1 MQRQSIRMYAEAI
14 AFDVVKVYLSK
25 GYYNGI
31 SPKFYIK
38 DTLTTEQKLLH
49 GDMGQEENGFN
60 TYLLHASVIL
70 GRSYVISD
78 AYGLTCYVDFSPI
91 ALTKEFDDLF
101 YYDGDDLGAHYT
113 PGVTTFKV
121 WSPLST
127 EVTLKVFRNGTT
139 LFLPMKREEKGVYS
153 AKVFKDLDNW
163 NYLYEVKMNEDS
175 VESCDPYA
183 YASTANMASSVV
195 IDLNKVKPKKYP
207 LKAVEHYTDAIIYE
221 VGVRDFSMD
230 GYGGL
235 RHKGKFLAFSETGNK
250 TVMGHSTGVDYL
262 EKLK

>member
-49 GDMGQEENGFN
+49 GDMGEEENGFN

-91 ALTKEFDDLF
+91 ALTKEFDELF

-139 LFLPMKREEKGVYS
+139 LFFQMKREDKGVYFS
-153 AKVFKDLDNW
+153 KVF
-163 NYLYEVKMNEDS
+163 
-175 VESCDPYA
+175 
-183 YASTANMASSVV
+183 
-195 IDLNKVKPKKYP
+195 
-207 LKAVEHYTDAIIYE
+207 
-221 VGVRDFSMD
+221 
-230 GYGGL
+230 
-235 RHKGKFLAFSETGNK
+235 
-250 TVMGHSTGVDYL
+250 
-262 EKLK
+262 